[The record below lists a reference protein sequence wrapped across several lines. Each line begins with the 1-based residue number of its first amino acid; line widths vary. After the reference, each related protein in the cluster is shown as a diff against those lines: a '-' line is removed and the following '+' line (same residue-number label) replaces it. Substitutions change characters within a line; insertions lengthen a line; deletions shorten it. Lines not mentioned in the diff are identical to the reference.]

1 MNKRKVMVIEMAV
14 AISSMLIAINPLMG
28 YAEES
33 IDVEQ
38 SLEENLSPDEVGFVS
53 TEANIIGSVIEEDS
67 VVEPDGQ
74 EELSNTRGPLEETL
88 GNDGILIGET
98 ETEEK
103 EVQNADDEEDEDY
116 EERIYG
122 DYEYYIDKDSNTV
135 TITQYMGHDK
145 NVLIPAEIEGL
156 QVTNITGVFMEQTS
170 IES

>member
-103 EVQNADDEEDEDY
+103 EVQNADDEEDGKKQENKTGHPESD
-116 EERIYG
+116 EGPDADAETGRI
-122 DYEYYIDKDSNTV
+122 
-135 TITQYMGHDK
+135 
-145 NVLIPAEIEGL
+145 
-156 QVTNITGVFMEQTS
+156 
-170 IES
+170 